1 VPVLVGQLIS
11 VLPHLNDLSRL
22 LVLERSVPLTH
33 EAVCPGKEETGRS
46 FEDIRQIDK
55 ARIETDN

>member
-1 VPVLVGQLIS
+1 MPVLVGQLTS

-22 LVLERSVPLTH
+22 LVLERSEPLTH
-33 EAVCPGKEETGRS
+33 EAVCPRKEETGRS